1 MRNLRHTVG
10 QWRGPSLALTMLLA
24 MLAVLL
30 LTIASM
36 FVLSNAVV
44 QREVRRLPPEMQAY
58 LRAQAEA
65 QRRGQVIVSAP
76 TPEIRTGSVADPYLP
91 PGQSSPDVGGVVRGT
106 GGVDTVI
113 SEGRRVR
120 TRDEGGVGGGGGPR
134 TFAPRTQDFV
144 RQVQT
149 SLIQV
154 GLIAAVASALLASL
168 LARRVAQP
176 VSAISRAAQ
185 GLARGDLTA
194 RAPVFRG
201 EREVADLA
209 RTFNEM
215 AANLQHL
222 EQERRQAVADIAHEL
237 RTPLAVIQARLDAL
251 EDGVYP
257 LNTEQVKMLSIQA
270 QVLTRLV
277 DDLRTLT
284 LLEAGQLPL
293 HQTQTDLAALGAQV
307 VHDLTDRA
315 TARGVALSLRAHPA
329 QAWADPHR
337 VRQILANLVENAVRH
352 AQSRVEVSVEPQGDA
367 ILLSV
372 DDDGPGIPPES
383 RDAVFTRFTRLDD
396 SRQRDTGGSGLGL
409 AIVHA
414 LAAAH
419 GGQARADESE
429 ALGGA
434 SFRVQLPQQAA
445 PLV

>member
-1 MRNLRHTVG
+1 MRVLRRPAG

-30 LTIASM
+30 LTISSM
-36 FVLSNAVV
+36 FALSNAVV

-120 TRDEGGVGGGGGPR
+120 TRDEGGAGGGGPR
-134 TFAPRTQDFV
+134 SFAPRTQDFV

-149 SLIQV
+149 SLVQV

-215 AANLQHL
+215 ATNLQHL

-257 LNTEQVKMLSIQA
+257 LNTEQVRMLSIQA

-284 LLEAGQLPL
+284 LLEAGKLPL

-315 TARGVALSLRAHPA
+315 AARGVVLFLRAHPA

-352 AQSRVEVSVEPQGDA
+352 AQSRVEVSVEPLGDA
-367 ILLSV
+367 VLLSV

-414 LAAAH
+414 LAVAH
-419 GGQARADESE
+419 GGQARAAESE

-445 PLV
+445 PSV

>member
-1 MRNLRHTVG
+1 MTISRVLRWAG
-10 QWRGPSLALTMLLA
+10 LRRGPSLALTMLLA
-24 MLAVLL
+24 MLAVSL
-30 LTIASM
+30 LTVASM

-44 QREVRRLPPEMQAY
+44 EREVRRLPPEMQTY

-65 QRRGQVIVSAP
+65 QRRGQVIVQAP
-76 TPEIRTGSVADPYLP
+76 TPEVRTGSVADPYLP
-91 PGQSSPDVGGVVRGT
+91 PGQSSPDVGGVVRNA
-106 GGVDTVI
+106 GGQDTTI
-113 SEGRRVR
+113 SEGRKVR
-120 TRDEGGVGGGGGPR
+120 TRDDGGGGPR
-134 TFAPRTQDFV
+134 VFAPRTQDFV
-144 RQVQT
+144 RQVQA
-149 SLIQV
+149 SLVQV
-154 GLIAAVASALLASL
+154 GLIAAVASALLAFL
-168 LARRVAQP
+168 LARRVAHP
-176 VSAISRAAQ
+176 VSAVSRAAR
-185 GLARGDLTA
+185 GLARGDLTV

-215 AANLQHL
+215 ATNLQQL

-257 LNTEQVKMLSIQA
+257 LNHDQVRMLSIQT

-293 HQTQTDLAALGAQV
+293 YQAQTDLAALGAQV

-315 TARGVALSLRAHPA
+315 AARGVALTLRSHPA
-329 QAWADPHR
+329 QAFADPHR

-352 AQSRVEVSVEPQGDA
+352 ARGRVEVSVEPHDDA
-367 ILLSV
+367 VLLRV
-372 DDDGPGIPPES
+372 DDDGPGIPASS
-383 RDAVFTRFTRLDD
+383 REAVFTRFTRLDD

-419 GGQARADESE
+419 GGLARADESE

-434 SFRVQLPQQAA
+434 SFRVSLPRTPQ
-445 PLV
+445 PS

>member
-1 MRNLRHTVG
+1 MIARLLRATG
-10 QWRGPSLALTMLLA
+10 LRRGPSLALTMLLA
-24 MLAVLL
+24 MLAVSL
-30 LTIASM
+30 LTVASM

-44 QREVRRLPPEMQAY
+44 EREVRRLPPEMQAY

-65 QRRGQVIVSAP
+65 QRRGQVIVS
-76 TPEIRTGSVADPYLP
+76 TPNPEVRTGSVADPYLP
-91 PGQSSPDVGGVVRGT
+91 PGQSSPDVGGSVYSAAGQVLT
-106 GGVDTVI
+106 IV
-113 SEGRRVR
+113 EGRRVR
-120 TRDEGGVGGGGGPR
+120 TRDDGGGGPK

-144 RQVQT
+144 RQVQAA
-149 SLIQV
+149 LVQV
-154 GLIAAVASALLASL
+154 GVIAAIASALLAFL

-185 GLARGDLTA
+185 GLAKGNLA
-194 RAPVFRG
+194 VRAPVFRG

-215 AANLQHL
+215 ASNLQHL
-222 EQERRQAVADIAHEL
+222 ELERRQAVADIAHEL

-257 LNTEQVKMLSIQA
+257 LNTEQVRMLSIQA

-293 HQTQTDLAALGAQV
+293 YRAQTDLAALGAQV

-315 TARGVALSLRAHPA
+315 AARGVALTLTCHPA

-352 AQSRVEVSVEPQGDA
+352 ARGHVQVSVEPLGDA
-367 ILLSV
+367 VVLRV
-372 DDDGPGIPPES
+372 DDDGPGIPAES

-419 GGQARADESE
+419 GGRARADESE
-429 ALGGA
+429 FLGGA
-434 SFRVQLPQQAA
+434 SFIVQLPQHTPTPA
-445 PLV
+445 